1 MTYLLIGLVLFFG
14 IHSVAIVAPAWRNS
28 MAQRL
33 GELPWKA
40 LYSLIAIAGF
50 IVMVWGYGIARQN
63 PTVLYDTPH
72 WMRHVTALLM
82 LPVFPLLFAAYLP
95 GRIKTTLKHPRLI
108 ATKTWALA
116 HLLVNGGLHDVLL
129 FGGFLAWAV
138 VDRISLNRRPA
149 RPIPSAP
156 ATRFNDI
163 SAIVLGLILYVAF
176 VQWLHVEWIGV
187 VPLPFSLD

>member
-14 IHSVAIVAPAWRNS
+14 IHSVAIVAPAWRDG

-50 IVMVWGYGIARQN
+50 VVMLWGYGVARQN
-63 PTVLYDTPH
+63 PIVLYDTPY
-72 WMRHVTALLM
+72 WMRYVTAVLM
-82 LPVFPLLFAAYLP
+82 LPVFPLLLAAYMP
-95 GRIKTTLKHPRLI
+95 GRIKTTLKHPMLI

-116 HLLVNGGLHDVLL
+116 HLLVNGGAHDVML

-138 VDRISLNRRPA
+138 IDRISLKRRTPRPTPA
-149 RPIPSAP
+149 VP
-156 ATRFNDI
+156 ATKFNDI

-187 VPLPFSLD
+187 SPLP